1 MPVFSVTWNADEIET
16 DSAREAAAYARN
28 LIRHHSRVNSVFV
41 VTDEEGNC
49 EQIDLE
55 DDEDSAPSSGSP
67 KPHDYCSAQKVFTPP
82 K

>member
-1 MPVFSVTWNADEIET
+1 MRIFSVTWNADEIES

-28 LIRHHSRVNSVFV
+28 LIQHCASVNSVFV
-41 VTDEEGNC
+41 VTDEEGNS

-55 DDEDSAPSSGSP
+55 DDEDSVRDWESP
-67 KPHDYCSAQKVFTPP
+67 KTRGYVFAQKVPILP